1 MTDTPL
7 KVFLLERA
15 KSAEEFAAENQ
26 LSPWS
31 VRHWVRGDKEPSL
44 NSQVQIERATTGI
57 VTPAAW
63 LEWRLSNR
71 PQRAA

>member
-1 MTDTPL
+1 MADTPL
-7 KVFLLERA
+7 KAYLSKRS
-15 KSAEEFAAENQ
+15 KSAEEFAAENH

-44 NSQVQIERATTGI
+44 NSQVQIERATAGI

-71 PQRAA
+71 PKQAA